1 MFELLLGWKTIR
13 YDDHRRQT
21 PLVLRKHRCRR
32 DAKTIQDRIREL
44 DKIVTIHKGALCTIA
59 VMSADAATKD
69 FMSPKKFCPRPTTER
84 GENLEY
90 PHSP

>member
-1 MFELLLGWKTIR
+1 MTIIADR
-13 YDDHRRQT
+13 LRSYLENIGVAET
-21 PLVLRKHRCRR
+21 P
-32 DAKTIQDRIREL
+32 KTIQDRIREL
-44 DKIVTIHKGALCTIA
+44 DKIVTIDKGALCTIA
-59 VMSADAATKD
+59 VVSADAATKD

>member
-1 MFELLLGWKTIR
+1 MTIIADR
-13 YDDHRRQT
+13 LRSYLENIGVAET
-21 PLVLRKHRCRR
+21 P
-32 DAKTIQDRIREL
+32 KTIQDRIREL